1 MKRLLWLGSPAAIAA
16 VSLFLSCS
24 AGEPQ
29 ASARAQDA
37 GTTTAAETI
46 ARVRVATRTLSPT
59 VFEDRLVVTAALE
72 AWEDVSVGAEFGGF
86 VREVLFDDGDFVRKD
101 AILARIGDDIA
112 KAQLDQARADQL
124 AADANFTKISKLF
137 ERQSVPQQDL
147 VAATSRR
154 DVAAATVREM
164 EIRLERAIVRAPIAG
179 VVHERLVEPGEIASP
194 GALVARVRRVDRLK
208 AVAAVP
214 DTEVA
219 WLEKGREARLVVD
232 AYPQDAFQATLHLVA
247 PAADEETR
255 TFDVEFSLD
264 NASRRLRPGM
274 VGRLEMPR
282 RMIKDAIV
290 VDLDALVTRES
301 GPAAF
306 IIEECIARE
315 RAVRLDGVEG
325 RRGRVVAGL
334 AAGDVV
340 VVSGQR
346 DLIDGQPVSSEACR

>member
-1 MKRLLWLGSPAAIAA
+1 MKRLLWLASAAAIAA
-16 VSLFLSCS
+16 ASLSLSCGAS
-24 AGEPQ
+24 ERQ
-29 ASARAQDA
+29 ASAPAQDA
-37 GTTTAAETI
+37 GAVTTADTS
-46 ARVRVATRTLSPT
+46 ARVRVTTRTLSPT

-72 AWEDVSVGAEFGGF
+72 AWDDVSAGAEFGGF

-164 EIRLERAIVRAPIAG
+164 EIRLERAIVRSPIAG
-179 VVHERLVEPGEIASP
+179 VVHERLVEPGEIAAP

-219 WLEKGREARLVVD
+219 WLERGREARLAVD
-232 AYPQDAFQATLHLVA
+232 AYPQETFQATLHLIA

-255 TFDVEFSLD
+255 TFEVEFTLD
-264 NASRRLRPGM
+264 NASQRLRPGM

-282 RMIKDAIV
+282 RTVQDAIV
-290 VDLDALVTRES
+290 IDLDALVTRET

-306 IIEECIARE
+306 VVLECIARE

-325 RRGRVVAGL
+325 RQGRVVAGL

-346 DLIDGQPVSSEACR
+346 DLVDGQSVSSEACR